1 VHGRYLRVLAALS
14 FLGLVALPG
23 RASAVNRGE
32 WVVGLSPAYAFIVL
46 SDQAEPKGGGT
57 GIFVHYGLSDALALR
72 FSGLWTGHNVEGT
85 EESAAGLYQ
94 VANLAAGLQYSFDL
108 LSVTPSIEV
117 GAGVLYLRYRG
128 ESATNL
134 GLQIGMSVDYW
145 LLDWLGVGAS
155 FHYHS
160 FISNPADY
168 PVYFDAGPRVAIRW
182 Q

>member
-1 VHGRYLRVLAALS
+1 MLGRSLR
-14 FLGLVALPG
+14 GLVALLLLGLCALPG
-23 RASAVNRGE
+23 RSLAVGKGE

-46 SDQAEPKGGGT
+46 SDQAEPKGGGA
-57 GIFVHYGLSDALALR
+57 GAFVQYGLSDAFGLR
-72 FSGLWTGHNVEGT
+72 FSALWTGHSVEGG
-85 EESAAGLYQ
+85 EESAGGLYQ

-134 GLQIGMSVDYW
+134 GLQIGLSVDYW
-145 LLDWLGVGAS
+145 LLDWLAVGAS